1 MSQPPVAPVRR
12 LSRRGLFH
20 LVVGRRMGQEF
31 LPSRTPFCRQS
42 PRAWYILPVLV
53 RFRIHYF
60 VLFAVLATINPY
72 FQLFLRARGFSTDD
86 IGFLQGVLGAAGV
99 AGPLVIGY
107 LADRLGR
114 RRTLL
119 MACLAAFA
127 ARKE

>member
-1 MSQPPVAPVRR
+1 
-12 LSRRGLFH
+12 
-20 LVVGRRMGQEF
+20 
-31 LPSRTPFCRQS
+31 
-42 PRAWYILPVLV
+42 VLV

-72 FQLFLRARGFSTDD
+72 FQLFLRACGFSTDD
-86 IGFLQGVLGAAGV
+86 IGFLQGILGMAGV

-127 ARKE
+127 LLTREAPGLAGNR